1 MFSFLKNKSFLKKT
15 AFLTFALF
23 LSAGLMFTSC
33 KTDDDSGDLNG
44 TWSYTAI
51 PEYAYDIIINTSA
64 KTVEYT
70 GSYEGTIA
78 NSPNYT
84 AGSGV
89 LIIRFTKYAS
99 YGAGPPSTTHA
110 NVGKYG
116 ALYWTELKANSI
128 KAADAYDQST
138 YAHVMFNTLAE
149 AQAAFEPAA
158 DKVGT
163 YVSWA
168 GIAPLTKK

>member
-33 KTDDDSGDLNG
+33 TADDDSGDLNG
-44 TWSYTAI
+44 TWSYTAM
-51 PEYAYDIIINTSA
+51 PEYAYDIIISTSA
-64 KTVEYT
+64 KTVVYT
-70 GSYEGTIA
+70 GGYEGTIA

-89 LIIRFTKYAS
+89 LIIRFTKYAD
-99 YGAGPPSTTHA
+99 YGAAPSTTHA
-110 NVGKYG
+110 SVGKYG
-116 ALYWTELKANSI
+116 ALYSTELKASSV

-138 YAHVMFNTLAE
+138 YAHAMFATLAE

-158 DKVGT
+158 DKIGT
-163 YVSWA
+163 YVNWA